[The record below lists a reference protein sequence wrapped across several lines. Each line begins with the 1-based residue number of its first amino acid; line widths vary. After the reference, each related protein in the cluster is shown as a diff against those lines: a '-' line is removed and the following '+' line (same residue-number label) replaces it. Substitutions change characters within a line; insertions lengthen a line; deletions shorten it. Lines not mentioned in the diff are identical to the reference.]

1 MCRLVLL
8 TRIQK
13 VGNMDEMNKQIEQ
26 FTEEL
31 AKHNIKAKEITHIT
45 GPQVITYRFELTDG
59 YTPEQFSKDIETIE
73 PKARIVPIEN
83 TNYIDVEVPS
93 IYRQMVWLK
102 DLLKSPEFK
111 KSPYKSPVVL
121 GVDTAGKPVCYD
133 FDKMPGLLI
142 SGRAGCGKTQLMYS
156 IALSLMEKHKHEE
169 CKFMIFDTKGSDFY
183 DFDWSSH
190 ILVPVKTSAERITG
204 LRGIE
209 RDVLERH
216 QLLIE
221 NKQEELKDYRRLVV
235 VIDEYSELLKVHGKE
250 FENFI
255 TRILSKA
262 QGTKVHIIMGT
273 RLSAKEKVIDT
284 FKEAFP
290 CKAYFNMEPEQAP
303 LIECGDM
310 LFIDRDK
317 QPVRIHTPFIFETD
331 LKAFFLKK
339 GAKSATKKLLEMA
352 FHCETPLHVI
362 KDLIDNGADVNAK
375 LEWGEPLLHWF
386 REPHIIQALID
397 AGAEVNARDDHKA
410 TALMKN
416 SYIECIK
423 VLLKNGANIN
433 AVNDMGYDALWY
445 HSHEP
450 EILMLLLEH
459 GAKLSKE
466 SYLYKLVTNEKLVKK
481 IKEVAQ

>member
-1 MCRLVLL
+1 
-8 TRIQK
+8 
-13 VGNMDEMNKQIEQ
+13 MDELNKQVEQ
-26 FTEEL
+26 FIAGV
-31 AKHNIKAKEITHIT
+31 AKHNIKAKEITHTT
-45 GPQVITYRFELTDG
+45 GPLVITYRFELTDG
-59 YTPEQFSKDIETIE
+59 YTPEQFSKDIEKIE
-73 PKARIVPIEN
+73 PKARVVSIEN

-111 KSPYKSPVVL
+111 NSPYKSPVVL

-133 FDKMPGLLI
+133 FDNMPGLLI
-142 SGRAGCGKTQLMYS
+142 AGGNGCGKTQLMYS
-156 IALSLMEKHKHEE
+156 IALSLMKTHNHEE
-169 CKFMIFDTKGSDFY
+169 CKFMIFDTKGADFY

-209 RDVLERH
+209 RDVLERY

-221 NKQEELKDYRRLVV
+221 NKQDELKDYCRLVV
-235 VIDEYSELLKVHGKE
+235 IIDEYSELLKVHGKE

-262 QGTKVHIIMGT
+262 QGTKVHIVMGT
-273 RLSAKEKVIDT
+273 RLSAKEKVVDAFNKT
-284 FKEAFP
+284 FP
-290 CKAYFNMEPEQAP
+290 CKAYFNMETDQERKK

-310 LFIDRDK
+310 LFMDRDK
-317 QPVRIHTPFIFETD
+317 QTVRIHTPFIFETD

-339 GAKSATKKLLEMA
+339 GAKAATKKLLEMA
-352 FHCETPLHVI
+352 LHCEIPLHVI
-362 KDLIDNGADVNAK
+362 KDLIDSGADVNAK
-375 LEWGEPLLHWF
+375 LEWGEPLLHCF
-386 REPHIIQALID
+386 RNPHIIQALID
-397 AGAEVNARDDHKA
+397 AGADVNIRDDHKA
-410 TALMKN
+410 TSLMKN
-416 SYIECIK
+416 SDIECIK
-423 VLLKNGANIN
+423 VLLKNGANVN
-433 AVNDMGYDALWY
+433 AVNDIGYDALWY

-466 SYLYKLVTNEKLVKK
+466 SYLYKIVTDKNLVKK

>member
-1 MCRLVLL
+1 
-8 TRIQK
+8 
-13 VGNMDEMNKQIEQ
+13 MDELNNQIEQ
-26 FTEEL
+26 FIADV
-31 AKHNIKAKEITHIT
+31 AKHNIKAKKITHTT
-45 GPQVITYRFELTDG
+45 GPLVITYRFELTDG
-59 YTPEQFSKDIETIE
+59 YTPEQFSKDIEKIE
-73 PKARIVPIEN
+73 PKARVIPIEN
-83 TNYIDVEVPS
+83 TNYVDVEVPS

-133 FDKMPGLLI
+133 FDNMPGLLI
-142 SGRAGCGKTQLMYS
+142 AGSTGCGKTQLIYS
-156 IALSLMEKHKHEE
+156 IALSLMKTHNHEE
-169 CKFMIFDTKGSDFY
+169 CKFMIFDTKGADFY

-190 ILVPVKTSAERITG
+190 ILIPVKTSAERITG

-209 RDVLERH
+209 RDVLERY

-221 NKQEELKDYRRLVV
+221 NKQDELKDYCRLVV
-235 VIDEYSELLKVHGKE
+235 IIDEYSELLKVHGKE

-262 QGTKVHIIMGT
+262 QGTKAHIVMGT

-303 LIECGDM
+303 KKLIECGDM

-331 LKAFFLKK
+331 LKSCFLKK
-339 GAKSATKKLLEMA
+339 GAKAATKKLLEMA
-352 FHCETPLHVI
+352 FHCEIPLHVI
-362 KDLIDNGADVNAK
+362 KDLIDSGADVNAK
-375 LEWGEPLLHWF
+375 LEWGAPLLHWF
-386 REPHIIQALID
+386 RDPHIIQALID
-397 AGAEVNARDDHKA
+397 AGADVDIRDDHKV
-410 TALMKN
+410 TPLMEN
-416 SYIECIK
+416 SDIECIK
-423 VLLKNGANIN
+423 VLLKNGAN
-433 AVNDMGYDALWY
+433 VHVVDDMGHDALWY

-450 EILMLLLEH
+450 EIQMLLLEH

-466 SYLYKLVTNEKLVKK
+466 SYLYKIVTNKKLRKK
-481 IKEVAQ
+481 IKGAVQ

>member
-1 MCRLVLL
+1 
-8 TRIQK
+8 
-13 VGNMDEMNKQIEQ
+13 MDELNKQIEQ

-31 AKHNIKAKEITHIT
+31 AKNNIKAEEITHIT

-59 YTPEQFSKDIETIE
+59 YTPEQFSKDIEKIE

-83 TNYIDVEVPS
+83 TNYVYVEVPS
-93 IYRQMVWLK
+93 ICRQMVWLK

-111 KSPYKSPVVL
+111 KSPYNSPIIL
-121 GVDTAGKPVCYD
+121 GLDTQGKPVCYD
-133 FDKMPGLLI
+133 FDNMPGLLI
-142 SGRAGCGKTQLMYS
+142 AGGNGCGKTQFMYS
-156 IALSLMEKHKHEE
+156 IALSLMEKHNHEE
-169 CKFMIFDTKGSDFY
+169 CRFMIFDTKGSDFY
-183 DFDWSSH
+183 HFDWSSH

-204 LRGIE
+204 LRGVE

-221 NKQEELKDYRRLVV
+221 NKQDEIKDYRRLVV
-235 VIDEYSELLKVHGKE
+235 IIDEYSELLKVHGKE
-250 FENFI
+250 FEDFI

-273 RLSAKEKVIDT
+273 RLSAKDT
-284 FKEAFP
+284 MLDSFKEAFP
-290 CKAYFNMEPEQAP
+290 CKAYFNMGAEPESKN

-310 LFIDRDK
+310 LFMDRDK
-317 QPVRIHTPFIFETD
+317 QTVRIHTPFIFETD
-331 LKAFFLKK
+331 LKAFFLKE

-375 LEWGEPLLHWF
+375 LEWGEPLLHWV
-386 REPHIIQALID
+386 RDPHIIQALID
-397 AGAEVNARDDHKA
+397 AGADVDIRDDHKV
-410 TALMKN
+410 TPLMEN
-416 SYIECIK
+416 SDMECIK
-423 VLLKNGANIN
+423 VLLKNGAN
-433 AVNDMGYDALWY
+433 VHMVDDMGHDALWY

-450 EILMLLLEH
+450 EIQMLLLEH

-466 SYLYKLVTNEKLVKK
+466 SYLYKIVTNKKLRKK
-481 IKEVAQ
+481 IKGAVQ